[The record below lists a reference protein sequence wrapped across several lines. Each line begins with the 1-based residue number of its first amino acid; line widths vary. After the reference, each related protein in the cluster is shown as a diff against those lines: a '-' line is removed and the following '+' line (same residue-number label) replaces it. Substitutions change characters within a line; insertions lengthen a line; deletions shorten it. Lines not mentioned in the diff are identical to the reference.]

1 TFGEIY
7 EGIYHGTHPSAAEV
21 AFLGFLARVDVLDLT
36 LEIWKRFARI
46 RGDLRSVGQLIA
58 EFDVLIAS
66 TAIHHDLTLV
76 TRNVRHYQRIPNLKL
91 YQEAA
96 PPI

>member
-1 TFGEIY
+1 
-7 EGIYHGTHPSAAEV
+7 
-21 AFLGFLARVDVLDLT
+21 
-36 LEIWKRFARI
+36 
-46 RGDLRSVGQLIA
+46 
-58 EFDVLIAS
+58 
-66 TAIHHDLTLV
+66 V